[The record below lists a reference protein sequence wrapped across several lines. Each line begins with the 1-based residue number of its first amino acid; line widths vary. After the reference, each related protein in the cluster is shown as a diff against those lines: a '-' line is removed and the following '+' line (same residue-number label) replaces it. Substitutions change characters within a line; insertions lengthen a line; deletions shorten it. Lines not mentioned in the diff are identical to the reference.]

1 MLSYLQDAYDLHV
14 HTGPDVNSRK
24 LDDIEMCE
32 RYMKTG
38 FKGYCIK
45 SHYFCTAER
54 ARLMKKLYPS
64 FNPIGAISLNYTAG
78 AMNPN
83 AVDISGRD
91 GAKLV
96 WFPTFDSKNEID
108 YTFGDTC
115 TYDVMPSWVA
125 VMQERNKTGERIEGI
140 YLLENGNLTKKT
152 KEVMDVIAK
161 RNMVLCTGHV
171 SKAEIAAIV
180 KEAPKHNLKK
190 VVVTHATWSSIALSK
205 EDQRG
210 LAEMGAIIE
219 QCAGNNKTAYG
230 ITWEGMY
237 NVIRYVGP
245 ENCIISSD
253 CGNVNK
259 PYPDVAM
266 ENMAERLCQ
275 NGFTQEEVRRMA
287 VINTAMLVE
296 E

>member
-14 HTGPDVNSRK
+14 HTGPDVNPRK
-24 LDDIEMCE
+24 LDDFEMCE
-32 RYMKTG
+32 RYMKAG

-64 FNPIGAISLNYTAG
+64 FNPIGAITLNYAVG
-78 AMNPN
+78 AMNPS

-108 YTFGDTC
+108 YTFGNSC
-115 TYDVMPSWVA
+115 TYDVLPIWVRL
-125 VMQERNKTGERIEGI
+125 MQERKNAGEEIEGI
-140 YLLENGNLTKKT
+140 YLLKNGELTKKT
-152 KEVMDVIAK
+152 KEVIDIIAK
-161 RNMVLCTGHV
+161 RDMVLCTGHV
-171 SKAEIAAIV
+171 SKPEITAIV
-180 KEAPKHNLKK
+180 KEARKHNLKR
-190 VVVTHATWSSIALSK
+190 VVVTHATWSSIALTK
-205 EDQRG
+205 EEQRE

-219 QCAGNNKTAYG
+219 ESAGAIKAAYG

-237 NVIRYVGP
+237 EVIRYVGP
-245 ENCIISSD
+245 EHCIISSD

-266 ENMAERLCQ
+266 EEMAERLCQ
-275 NGFTQEEVRRMA
+275 NGFTEEEVRRMA
-287 VINTAMLVE
+287 VINTTMLVDE
-296 E
+296 